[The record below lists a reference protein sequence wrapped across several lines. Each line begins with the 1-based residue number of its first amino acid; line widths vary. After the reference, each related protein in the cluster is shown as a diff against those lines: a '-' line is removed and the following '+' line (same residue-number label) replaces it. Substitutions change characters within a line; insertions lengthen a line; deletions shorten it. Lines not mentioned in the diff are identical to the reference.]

1 MRPRPLRSSLA
12 TSLGA
17 ALTLAACADPSP
29 PDTRGAGLLAA
40 EPAIDPD
47 VIPGEFIIELAPGHR
62 LDAATTLGGVEVEPV
77 MPVSSRE
84 WLVRTTAVDRALI
97 DGDATAAALASDAT
111 VIAAAPNRHAAYSL
125 VPADPLYPQQRWNY
139 QNALGLPQAWD
150 RTTGSASARIA
161 ILDTGRTNHGDLVW
175 AAGYDAFDNDSDPTS
190 QAVYNHGVHVA
201 GIVGARANGSGGVG
215 VCWNC
220 SLVPVKIS
228 GTGNPTF
235 AAIAAGIN
243 WASGESTGVRRAD
256 VISLSLNSSVLCTSA
271 SVAAVANAIV
281 NAHARGLV
289 VVSSAGNTADTR
301 AHFPADCPNVI
312 AVAASGPTGTLASFS
327 NRGAGID
334 VVAPGGDLPFY
345 GSDEP
350 VGSCDRVDPFD
361 PFAGAEGV
369 MSTWSTSNVQHCH
382 RYLSGTSMASPHVSG
397 VIGLMLSR
405 NPSLTPTQI
414 AQYLVATARPAG
426 VACPAPG
433 QCGAG
438 MVDAF
443 AAVEAAV
450 NGLQQATITPT
461 TVSFG
466 DVVVGATANSGF
478 TVRNTGSGTLTFA
491 VTRPIA
497 PFVAT
502 CTAGCTCTA
511 TSCSGSLGA
520 NQQASIAVSFTPTIP
535 GTASTSLG
543 FTSNATNL
551 PTAVVSLIGTGTAPR
566 LTVVDPADGQLRLWE
581 SNLHRA
587 KVVIRNDGNAAL
599 IVHDWSITY
608 LDGQT
613 GFLAISG
620 PKSIPRATVAPGQL
634 FSVEAICQPSWRTGT
649 YRADLRYTTNLG
661 SNHIATVT
669 CSMGP
674 YPIRD

>member
-1 MRPRPLRSSLA
+1 MRPRALRSSLA

-29 PDTRGAGLLAA
+29 PDTGGAALLAGEA
-40 EPAIDPD
+40 AIDPD
-47 VIPGEFIIELAPGHR
+47 VIPGEFIVELAPGQR
-62 LDAATTLGGVEVEPV
+62 LDGATKLGGVEVEPV

-84 WLVRTTAVDRALI
+84 WLVRTAAADRAPT
-97 DGDATAAALASDAT
+97 DGDATAAALASDDA
-111 VIAAAPNRHAAYSL
+111 VVAAAPNRHATYSL

-139 QNALGLPQAWD
+139 EFALRLPQAWD
-150 RTTGSASARIA
+150 RTTGAASARIA
-161 ILDTGRTNHGDLVW
+161 ILDTGRTNHGDLAW

-220 SLVPVKIS
+220 TLVPVKIS

-256 VISLSLNSSVLCTSA
+256 VISLSLNSSVPCTSA
-271 SVAAVANAIV
+271 SVAAVANAIAS
-281 NAHARGLV
+281 AHARGLV
-289 VVSSAGNTADTR
+289 VVSSAGNAGDTR
-301 AHFPADCPNVI
+301 AHFPADCPDVI

-405 NPSLTPTQI
+405 NPTLTRAQI
-414 AQYLVATARPAG
+414 TQYLLATARPAG

-466 DVVVGATANSGF
+466 NVAIGSSATS
-478 TVRNTGSGTLTFA
+478 SFA
-491 VTRPIA
+491 VTNTGTGTLSFAVARPLA

-511 TSCSGSLGA
+511 TSCSGALGA
-520 NQQASIAVSFTPTIP
+520 GQQASIAVAFTPTVP
-535 GTASTSLG
+535 GTSTASLG

-551 PTAVVSLIGTGTAPR
+551 PTATVSLVGTGTGPR
-566 LTVVDPADGQLRLWE
+566 LTVVDPANGQLRLWE
-581 SNLHRA
+581 PNLHTA
-587 KVVIRNDGNAAL
+587 KVTIRNDGNAAL

-613 GFLAISG
+613 GFLTISG

-634 FSVEAICQPSWRTGT
+634 FTVDAICQPTWRTGT
-649 YRADLRYTTNLG
+649 YRAELRYTTNLG
-661 SNHIATVT
+661 LTQIATVT

>member
-1 MRPRPLRSSLA
+1 MRPRALRSSLT

-29 PDTRGAGLLAA
+29 PDTGGAALLAG

-47 VIPGEFIIELAPGHR
+47 VIPGEFIIELAPGRR

-84 WLVRTTAVDRALI
+84 WLVRTTAADRAPA
-97 DGDATAAALASDAT
+97 DGDATAAALASDAA
-111 VIAAAPNRHAAYSL
+111 VVAAAPNRHATYSL
-125 VPADPLYPQQRWNY
+125 VPADPLYPLQRWNY
-139 QNALGLPQAWD
+139 ETALRLPQAWD
-150 RTTGSASARIA
+150 RTTGAASARIA

-175 AAGYDAFDNDSDPTS
+175 AAGYDAFDNDNDPTS

-220 SLVPVKIS
+220 TLVPVKIS

-256 VISLSLNSSVLCTSA
+256 VISLSLNSSVPCTSA
-271 SVAAVANAIV
+271 SVAAVANAIAS
-281 NAHARGLV
+281 AHARGLV
-289 VVSSAGNTADTR
+289 VVSSAGNAGDTR
-301 AHFPADCPNVI
+301 AHFPADCPDVI

-334 VVAPGGDLPFY
+334 LVAPGGDLPYY
-345 GSDEP
+345 GSDVP
-350 VGSCDRVDPFD
+350 VGSCDRADPFD
-361 PFAGAEGV
+361 PFDGV
-369 MSTWSTSNVQHCH
+369 NGVVSTWSTSNVQHCH

-397 VIGLMLSR
+397 VVGLMLSR
-405 NPSLTPTQI
+405 NPSLTRAQI
-414 AQYLVATARPAG
+414 TQYLLATARPAG
-426 VACPAPG
+426 VVCPVAG

-466 DVVVGATANSGF
+466 NVAVGATATSGF
-478 TVRNTGSGTLTFA
+478 TVANTGTGTLTFTVA
-491 VTRPIA
+491 RPLA
-497 PFVAT
+497 PFGAT
-502 CTAGCTCTA
+502 CTTGCTCTA
-511 TSCSGSLGA
+511 TTCSGALGA
-520 NQQASIAVSFTPTIP
+520 GQQASIAVAFTPTVP
-535 GTASTSLG
+535 GTATASLG

-551 PTAVVSLIGTGTAPR
+551 PTATVTVTGTGTGPR
-566 LTVVDPADGQLRLWE
+566 LTVVDPANGQLRLWE
-581 SNLHRA
+581 PNAHTA

-613 GFLAISG
+613 DFLAISG

-634 FSVEAICQPSWRTGT
+634 FTVDAICQPSWRTGT

-661 SNHIATVT
+661 LHHIATVT

-674 YPIRD
+674 YPTRD